1 MRRKLIKQETFEQIA
16 NSSVVMV
23 ENELVEAERI
33 LSRALGQNVTL
44 HSFNEST
51 VLYETADETY
61 VHAGYK
67 FGDNKITFNNIE
79 ELVIDEESK
88 AARRR
93 SVLSEMLDSVIK
105 EKSEKAKSLFQDYM
119 GLSTFTEAKK
129 FVIKTKE
136 KEGNPDFE
144 AEERDDK
151 KKKVNQLPD
160 KKSPFEKIDDKKKKD
175 KKDKD
180 KEGGKGLNFEKGKDA
195 FKKKLKSAGKKI
207 EEAYMVAENVL
218 DYVEY
223 MNIGP
228 VLEESVQQHD
238 KNGDLT
244 DIQIP
249 SSRVRNEGKILNF
262 DWKVLNHKCKVLR
275 SGAKS
280 LCEDQDFV
288 RSIADLK
295 IQNNVSNSHGL
306 EEALDAIAVKWPNVL
321 YLTQDEL
328 SNIVGEALQI
338 AGERNFDDR
347 TCNFMAEGI
356 LRRIHESYKDKVNQ
370 ILHLAN
376 APKNEGSV
384 DAYDYFKGVVED
396 FFPYVDH
403 KTGVEL
409 KVFEDLYDTLSEIYN
424 TAKRRGHE
432 SLKSE
437 TAGML
442 NDIADV
448 LNDEVRPDLEL
459 AEEVAQWLTRF
470 IESNVQGASDSW
482 NVSNMPHHTVN
493 GDHPQMSRNARVPA
507 IAATHNGE
515 GDWGDSAP
523 MIGQDNMSYKGGHAS
538 QARSSSWGN
547 IGGSDTFPT
556 LSNPYIPKPFGDYT
570 MKGEK
575 GVDKDALGQ
584 HHSTWQSGDTWPAL
598 HNPYVPKE
606 VGNTG
611 GQGYKMKNGS
621 ETDLVVDKGVNTR

>member
-67 FGDNKITFNNIE
+67 LSDGKITFNNIE

-88 AARRR
+88 AARRK
-93 SVLSEMLDSVIK
+93 SVLSEMLDNVMK
-105 EKSEKAKSLFQDYM
+105 EKPEKAKSLFNDYM

-136 KEGNPDFE
+136 EEGNPDFE
-144 AEERDDK
+144 VEERNDK

-175 KKDKD
+175 KKEKD
-180 KEGGKGLNFEKGKDA
+180 KEGSKGLNFEKSKDA

-218 DYVEY
+218 DYVNY

-228 VLEESVQQHD
+228 VLEESVQQRD

-275 SGAKS
+275 SGAKN

-306 EEALDAIAVKWPNVL
+306 EEALDTIAVKWPNVL

-328 SNIVGEALQI
+328 STIIGEALQI

-356 LRRIHESYKDKVNQ
+356 LRRIHESYADKVNQ
-370 ILHLAN
+370 VMHLAN
-376 APKNEGSV
+376 APKNESNA
-384 DAYDYFKGVVED
+384 DAYEHFKSVVEN
-396 FFPYVDH
+396 FYPYIDH

-409 KVFEDLYDTLSEIYN
+409 KVFEDLYETLADIYN

-432 SLKSE
+432 TLKSE

-448 LNDEVRPDLEL
+448 LNDEIRPDLEL

-493 GDHPQMSRNARVPA
+493 GDHPQMTRNARVPA
-507 IAATHNGE
+507 IAATHNG
-515 GDWGDSAP
+515 DWGDEAP
-523 MIGQDNMSYKGGHAS
+523 MIGQDNMSYKGGNSS

-547 IGGSDTFPT
+547 IGGNDTFPT

-570 MKGEK
+570 MKGES

-584 HHSTWQSGDTWPAL
+584 HHATWQSGDTWPAL

-621 ETDLVVDKGVNTR
+621 ETDLVVDKGVNTK